1 MVKRTVI
8 ITAGGIGTRI
18 GASLPKQFLLLKGQP
33 ILMHTLSVFYSF
45 DNEMQIIITLR
56 IDGMDYW
63 KSLLAEYKCE
73 LPHELVAGGDTRFA
87 SIQNA
92 LLHVKGEEVGVHD
105 GVRPFVSHDT
115 ISRCFNAL
123 ANSDAV
129 VPCLPVK
136 DSIRKMIL
144 NGSAALDRSDL
155 RVVHTP
161 QCFNSA
167 ALKSAYETSVSNLFT
182 DDASVFEA
190 NGGSVLIVD
199 SNEEN
204 IKITS
209 GIDLDIAALLIEKK

>member
-8 ITAGGIGTRI
+8 ITAGGMGTRI

-45 DNEMQIIITLR
+45 DSEMQIIITLP
-56 IDGMDYW
+56 IDCMDYW

-92 LLHVKGEEVGVHD
+92 LMHVKGEEVGVHD

-123 ANSDAV
+123 VNSEAV

-136 DSIRKMIL
+136 DSIRKMIT
-144 NGSAALDRSDL
+144 NASIAIDRSDL

-161 QCFNSA
+161 QCFNTA
-167 ALKSAYETSVSNLFT
+167 VLKSAYNTSFSSLFT
-182 DDASVFEA
+182 DDASVVEA

-209 GIDLDIAALLIEKK
+209 SIDLEIAVLLIEKK

>member
-1 MVKRTVI
+1 M
-8 ITAGGIGTRI
+8 GTRM

-33 ILMHTLSVFYSF
+33 ILMHTLAVFYSL
-45 DNEMQIIITLR
+45 DSEMQLIITLP
-56 IDGMDYW
+56 IDWMDYW
-63 KSLLAEYKCE
+63 KSLLAAYKCAI
-73 LPHELVAGGDTRFA
+73 PHELVAGGDTRFA

-92 LLHVKGEEVGVHD
+92 LMYVKGDEVGVHD

-123 ANSDAV
+123 NLSDAV

-136 DSIRKMIL
+136 DSIRKMTP
-144 NGSAALDRSDL
+144 NGSIAIDRSDL

-161 QCFNSA
+161 QCFSSSL
-167 ALKSAYETSVSNLFT
+167 LKASYNTAFSSLFT
-182 DDASVFEA
+182 DDASVVEA
-190 NGGSVLIVD
+190 YGASVLIVD

-209 GIDLDIAALLIEKK
+209 SIDLDIAALLIEKK

>member
-8 ITAGGIGTRI
+8 ITAGGMGTRI
-18 GASLPKQFLLLKGQP
+18 VASLPKQFLLLKGQP
-33 ILMHTLSVFYSF
+33 ILMHTLAVFYSL
-45 DNEMQIIITLR
+45 DSEMQLIITLP
-56 IDGMDYW
+56 IDWMDYW

-73 LPHELVAGGDTRFA
+73 IPHELVVGGETRFA

-92 LLHVKGEEVGVHD
+92 LLYVRGDEVGVHD

-123 ANSDAV
+123 TKSDAV

-136 DSIRKMIL
+136 DSIRKTTS
-144 NGSAALDRSDL
+144 NGSIAIDRSDL

-161 QCFNSA
+161 QCFSSTL
-167 ALKSAYETSVSNLFT
+167 LKASYNTTFSSLFT
-182 DDASVFEA
+182 DDASVVEA
-190 NGGSVLIVD
+190 YGSSILMVD

-209 GIDLDIAALLIEKK
+209 SIDLDIAALLIEKK